1 MFIPRFND
9 QYFKFKCIPLIEMST
24 NIILEGLKLILEWWT
39 FTEAL
44 KSLAVSCQT
53 TKLSNT
59 LRMEFIEFKITDVS
73 PYYKIHSTK
82 ITYLKKNIKVRADGC
97 LLIQKYIFA

>member
-1 MFIPRFND
+1 
-9 QYFKFKCIPLIEMST
+9 
-24 NIILEGLKLILEWWT
+24 
-39 FTEAL
+39 
-44 KSLAVSCQT
+44 
-53 TKLSNT
+53 
-59 LRMEFIEFKITDVS
+59 MEFIEFKITDVS